1 MALAPADI
9 PALRALVAT
18 MTQGGRRELTQ
29 RPLRRLLALAPDDP
43 ACMAALAGLFETRS
57 DWARRALAVE
67 PASEEIALLAI
78 SKLLAIGD
86 APAAAKLGAGDRL
99 PRTPRLQAARI
110 CASFLL
116 EEAGPAT
123 SLALAREFDER
134 FARSL
139 PACGAS
145 SRKRS
150 GTGRRLRIGYLA
162 GRSFAL
168 HTTAFTLLPTIEGHD
183 RARIEAFCYSDVPAD
198 RQDQITARFRAASTG
213 FRDVSGLSDEAVAAA
228 IVDDDIDVVIDSL
241 GYPPGS
247 RVLALARRPGRLQVN
262 WMPMG
267 SLGLDAVDLV
277 LGDRWII
284 PQGAEDWF
292 IERVERL
299 PLAYVYDPLADL
311 PNAVA
316 APSRGVV
323 FGSFNQLAKLSGRT
337 IRLWARILNAVPGS
351 RLVLKA
357 GGFGAEAQ
365 ARVRS
370 LFSRAGVAPDVVEL
384 RLPTPDI
391 GAHMA
396 SYADIDIALDPTP
409 YGGVITTLEA
419 MWMGVPVITL
429 AGDRVLGR
437 YSHAFVSV
445 LGLPELSATD
455 EDDYVAKAVA
465 LAADDVGR
473 AALRGS
479 LRDRMR
485 ASPLCDGRAMAA
497 SIENAVRDAMPS

>member
-1 MALAPADI
+1 MI
-9 PALRALVAT
+9 PW
-18 MTQGGRRELTQ
+18 
-29 RPLRRLLALAPDDP
+29 PI
-43 ACMAALAGLFETRS
+43 C
-57 DWARRALAVE
+57 
-67 PASEEIALLAI
+67 
-78 SKLLAIGD
+78 
-86 APAAAKLGAGDRL
+86 
-99 PRTPRLQAARI
+99 RTRLQ
-110 CASFLL
+110 
-116 EEAGPAT
+116 
-123 SLALAREFDER
+123 
-134 FARSL
+134 
-139 PACGAS
+139 
-145 SRKRS
+145 
-150 GTGRRLRIGYLA
+150 RRRG
-162 GRSFAL
+162 
-168 HTTAFTLLPTIEGHD
+168 
-183 RARIEAFCYSDVPAD
+183 
-198 RQDQITARFRAASTG
+198 
-213 FRDVSGLSDEAVAAA
+213 
-228 IVDDDIDVVIDSL
+228 
-241 GYPPGS
+241 
-247 RVLALARRPGRLQVN
+247 
-262 WMPMG
+262 
-267 SLGLDAVDLV
+267 
-277 LGDRWII
+277 
-284 PQGAEDWF
+284 
-292 IERVERL
+292 
-299 PLAYVYDPLADL
+299 
-311 PNAVA
+311 
-316 APSRGVV
+316 GVV

-357 GGFGAEAQ
+357 GGFGAKAQ

-370 LFSRAGVAPDVVEL
+370 LFSRAGVAPDVLEL

-396 SYADIDIALDPTP
+396 SYADIDIALYPTP